1 MMAVDITMHP
11 TFTVGKRRFLF
22 EERYQKVGPHANYDV
37 SLDGQGF
44 VMIQVRE
51 RESAPAQLN
60 VVINWFEDLKHRVG
74 SAKP

>member
-1 MMAVDITMHP
+1 
-11 TFTVGKRRFLF
+11 VGKRRFLF
-22 EERYQKVGPHANYDV
+22 EGRYQKVGARANYDV

-60 VVINWFEDLKHRVG
+60 VVTNWFEDLKRRVG